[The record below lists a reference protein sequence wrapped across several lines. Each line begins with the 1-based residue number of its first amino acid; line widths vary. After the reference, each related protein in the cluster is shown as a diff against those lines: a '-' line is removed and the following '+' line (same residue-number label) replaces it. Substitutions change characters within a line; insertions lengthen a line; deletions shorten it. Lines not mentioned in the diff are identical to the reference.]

1 MRCFRGVCF
10 FEWEGYPGR
19 AAGKMVRRYCYL
31 STRFHAKLLSVNGL
45 GGHHSI
51 VAMRRL
57 AHVTALALLAFLAP
71 GCSRYDIQGDGQ
83 GRIVRLDRF
92 TGAVDYLQGT
102 RFVRIQNE
110 GDRKH
115 EAQELGRVHDWG
127 ALSYEGKYTLRL
139 KTALRND
146 RLYYQIGIVPVP
158 PANVFNFRVGLN
170 DADGF
175 QVASIS
181 LNTPE
186 GVSTADSGIAYSGFT
201 LLDGDV
207 YRSVTS
213 WTPRVE
219 LYSGRVAPAELPLP

>member
-1 MRCFRGVCF
+1 MN
-10 FEWEGYPGR
+10 GR
-19 AAGKMVRRYCYL
+19 DGHPFGRQSRRI
-31 STRFHAKLLSVNGL
+31 A
-45 GGHHSI
+45 
-51 VAMRRL
+51 RL
-57 AHVTALALLAFLAP
+57 AALLLLALVVP
-71 GCSRYDIQGDGQ
+71 GCGRYDIQGDGQ

-92 TGAVDYLQGT
+92 TGAVDYLQGM

-115 EAQELGRVHDWG
+115 EAEELGRVHDWG

-186 GVSTADSGIAYSGFT
+186 GVPTADSGVAYSGFT

-219 LYSGRVAPAELPLP
+219 LYNGRVAPAELP

>member
-1 MRCFRGVCF
+1 M
-10 FEWEGYPGR
+10 PR
-19 AAGKMVRRYCYL
+19 AAA
-31 STRFHAKLLSVNGL
+31 SLLPFL
-45 GGHHSI
+45 
-51 VAMRRL
+51 L
-57 AHVTALALLAFLAP
+57 LALLALAAP

-83 GRIVRLDRF
+83 GRIVRLDRM

-102 RFVRIQNE
+102 RFVRIQNA

-115 EAQELGRVHDWG
+115 DAEELARVHDWG
-127 ALSYEGKYTLRL
+127 ALTYEGKYTLRL

-158 PANVFNFRVGLN
+158 PANVFNFRIGLN

-186 GVSTADSGIAYSGFT
+186 GVPTVDGGIAYSGFT
-201 LLDGDV
+201 LADEEV
-207 YRSVTS
+207 YRSVKS

-219 LYSGRVAPAELPLP
+219 LYSGRVATDELPLP